1 MLPPLCG
8 IHAEEWRELHSM
20 VCMRNTTQRV
30 DVVHPQDAKQVLA
43 ANVPPL
49 LCPPRP
55 SPLCRYEVFY
65 PHDGSAERHSAWELF
80 EADASRWASR
90 PPSAMLSADVAR
102 RAAQVLSK
110 AQLEDGMVSGP
121 F

>member
-1 MLPPLCG
+1 
-8 IHAEEWRELHSM
+8 M
-20 VCMRNTTQRV
+20 VRMRNTTQRV
-30 DVVHPQDAKQVLA
+30 HVVHPQCTALGVHLLYPVRQVLA
-43 ANVPPL
+43 ASVPPL
-49 LCPPRP
+49 LCPPLP
-55 SPLCRYEVFY
+55 SPLCRYDVFY

-80 EADASRWASR
+80 DADASRWASR